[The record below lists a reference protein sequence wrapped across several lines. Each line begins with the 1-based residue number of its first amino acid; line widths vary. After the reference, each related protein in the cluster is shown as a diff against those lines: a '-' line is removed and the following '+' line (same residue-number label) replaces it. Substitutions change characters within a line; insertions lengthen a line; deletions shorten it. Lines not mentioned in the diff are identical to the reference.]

1 MHRLFTLLA
10 VLAVAGCFS
19 GVGGVTESPAGSS
32 EATDPDD
39 ETPSADAAGGASAEP
54 GGDGAGEGGGGP
66 GGDAGQG
73 DDGGEGVGDQ
83 PPAPAPAPAA
93 CVPDLVFFEREVS
106 LPVLEPI
113 CMGCHTAT
121 GAARASELV
130 LHPPAVD
137 GYLRHNFD
145 LLQDIAS
152 YERDGTSVVLLKP
165 TARVDHGGGLQIE
178 VGSDEYRALEAMVRR
193 FDAPVECDEPL
204 NAELLDRLVL
214 MDLPTT
220 LRHAQLQLI
229 GRLPDPQTVQLV
241 AEGDEA
247 TFALVV
253 RELLREDAFY
263 DTLALWWNELLL
275 TDKYLGGTSAID
287 LLDRTRFPNPL
298 YWRNLP
304 AGPAREA
311 GAKHLNESV
320 ARAPLALIQWVV
332 RHELPF
338 TEVLTADYLVVNP
351 MTAGAFGLSDVVFD
365 DPADPAEFHQGWLD
379 GAPTAGLLTDA
390 MFLNRFP
397 TTPTNLNRHRSRMT
411 WLLFLATDVLKAG
424 ERPVDV
430 TKVQDHNPTQNTP
443 ACAVCH
449 AQVDPVAGAFQNW
462 DELGRYRPPPGGW
475 PEHLRPPGFA
485 EEAVPADRWQSA
497 LPWLAERIA
506 QDDRFAL
513 GAVRAVYQGLVGR
526 APVPNPTDPSDP
538 LFEAKRAFFDLEQG
552 FLHATAQVLRD
563 HDFDLKVVIPE
574 VLLSPMYRAVGAR
587 DLSAEEA
594 EALAPLGTA
603 SVLWPERLQARLKAL
618 TGRRWR
624 TAPGAV
630 DPLLS
635 SDAFRF
641 YYGGIDSD
649 TIVRRVT
656 SANVLMSNIGLRMA
670 AQLGCELPAIEFAK
684 PAGDR
689 LLLRF
694 VQPEDLPEDEQ
705 GQPVRAVS
713 DAVQRTLQH
722 LHERLLGERL
732 ERGHPELQRSY
743 ALFIDTWRE
752 GRTALLNRQT
762 TEALPAACQLLRDPE
777 TDEPLPA
784 ELQLVDDPHYTLR
797 AWGAVITYLLADFR
811 LLYE

>member
-1 MHRLFTLLA
+1 MRRSLPFLAALA
-10 VLAVAGCFS
+10 VVDCFS
-19 GVGGVTESPAGSS
+19 SVGGVTEEPRGAEARGGDEAGGGPGGGVAPG
-32 EATDPDD
+32 EGGAQGEGPPEPDADPD
-39 ETPSADAAGGASAEP
+39 PDAE
-54 GGDGAGEGGGGP
+54 GAGEGG
-66 GGDAGQG
+66 
-73 DDGGEGVGDQ
+73 
-83 PPAPAPAPAA
+83 APQQEPA
-93 CVPDLVFFEREVS
+93 CVPDLVFFRRDVS

-121 GAARASELV
+121 GAARASQLV

-137 GYLRHNFD
+137 GYLRHNFAV
-145 LLQDIAS
+145 LKEIAA

-165 TARVDHGGGLQIE
+165 TATVDHGGGRQIE
-178 VGSDEYRALEAMVRR
+178 PGGDAHRALKEMIRR
-193 FDAPVECDEPL
+193 FESPVECDEPL
-204 NAELLDRLVL
+204 GAELLDRLVL

-220 LRHAQLQLI
+220 LRHAKLQLI
-229 GRLPDPQTVQLV
+229 GELPDEQVERMIE
-241 AEGDEA
+241 EGDEE

-253 RELLREDAFY
+253 RDYLREDAFY
-263 DTLALWWNELLL
+263 DTLGLWWNELLL

-287 LLDRTRFPNPL
+287 LLDRTRFANL
-298 YWRNLP
+298 AYWRALP
-304 AGPAREA
+304 AGPARDA
-311 GAKHLNESV
+311 GAKYTNDSV
-320 ARAPLALIQWVV
+320 ARSALALIQWVV
-332 RHELPF
+332 RNERPF
-338 TEVLTADYLVVNP
+338 TEVLTADYVVVNP
-351 MTAGAFGLSDVVFD
+351 MSAGALGLTDLVFD
-365 DPADPAEFHQGWLD
+365 DPADPLELRQGWLD
-379 GAPTAGLLTDA
+379 GPPTAGLLTNP

-397 TTPTNLNRHRSRMT
+397 TTPTNLNRHRSKMT

-462 DELGRYRPPPGGW
+462 DELGRYRPPENGW

-513 GAVRAVYQGLVGR
+513 AAVRSVYQGLVGR

-538 LFEAKRAFFDLEQG
+538 LFEAKRAFFDLEQD
-552 FLHATAQVLRD
+552 FLHATAEVLRD
-563 HDFDLKVVIPE
+563 HDYDLKVVIPE

-587 DLSAEEA
+587 DLSVEEA

-603 SVLWPERLQARLKAL
+603 SVLWPERLQTRLEAL
-618 TGRRWR
+618 TGTRWR
-624 TAPGAV
+624 TGPGSA

-635 SDAFRF
+635 PDVFRF

-670 AQLGCELPAIEFAK
+670 SQLGCQLPAREFTL
-684 PAGDR
+684 PAGQR

-694 VQPEDLPEDEQ
+694 IEPTDLPEDDQ
-705 GQPVRAVS
+705 AQPVAGVS

-732 ERGHPELQRSY
+732 EIGHPELQRSY

-752 GRTALLNRQT
+752 GRAALVNRQVS
-762 TEALPAACQLLRDPE
+762 EQLPIACQLLRDPL
-777 TDEPLPA
+777 TDEPLPV
-784 ELQLVDDPHYTLR
+784 ELQVVDDPDYTLR
-797 AWGAVITYLLADFR
+797 AWGAALTYLLADFR